1 MFRDMKEVY
10 KDIPKY
16 RMRKFM
22 TCEELADKI
31 GVPEYYLR
39 MVEKGCAELTMIE
52 FMALCQLLEL
62 DPDEVLSK

>member
-1 MFRDMKEVY
+1 MH
-10 KDIPKY
+10 
-16 RMRKFM
+16 KFM

-52 FMALCQLLEL
+52 FMALCQVLEI